1 MANLGLR
8 MRTVATK
15 FRDSYLGTRR
25 FLNYT
30 ALCYDDKDPAAL
42 FFNNDIQQLLR
53 SLTRVDYNKVFRR
66 RKLGASQLED
76 PEYKFMTDAELQ
88 QSLQEAKE
96 KAEELLQ
103 IPPVLKVLNSEV
115 KVLNHEPALQG
126 LNTSRIVFTD
136 ITYGVKDS
144 DRLIVVRE
152 PDGVLQEAEWDLRQ
166 RINQMY
172 FPKEG
177 KLLNHP
183 QIFEGEHLQ
192 SLLDRHKYEYV
203 LDRACLQFEPDD
215 PFYQRVV
222 SIVYQHLNESNSFDL
237 LRSSRHFGALTFF
250 LVWNKMIDNLLLDL
264 IETLHINEAKDL
276 VTLYGLVHQVKF
288 NGEEALD
295 VVEDFIRTAANKK
308 GALELAIQAY
318 KDVPSQRESRRGR
331 FQVVHELIE

>member
-1 MANLGLR
+1 MANLGLGL
-8 MRTVATK
+8 RTVATK

-25 FLNYT
+25 LLNYT
-30 ALCYDDKDPAAL
+30 ALCYDGKDPAAI
-42 FFNNDIQQLLR
+42 FINNDIQQLLR

-66 RKLGASQLED
+66 RKLGASKLED
-76 PEYKFMTDAELQ
+76 PEYKFMTDAQLQ
-88 QSLQEAKE
+88 QSLKEAE
-96 KAEELLQ
+96 QKAEELLQ

-115 KVLNHEPALQG
+115 RILNQEPALQG

-136 ITYGVKDS
+136 ITYGVQDS

-166 RINQMY
+166 RANQIY
-172 FPKEG
+172 FPEEG
-177 KLLNHP
+177 KLLNRP
-183 QIFEGEHLQ
+183 RMFEGEYLQ
-192 SLLDRHKYEYV
+192 SLLDRHEYEYV

-215 PFYQRVV
+215 PFYQKVV
-222 SIVYQHLNESNSFDL
+222 SIVYQHLNESNAFDL

-250 LVWNKMIDNLLLDL
+250 LVWNKIIDNLLLEL

-295 VVEDFIRTAANKK
+295 VVLDFIKTTANKK
-308 GALELAIQAY
+308 GALELAVQAY
-318 KDVPSQRESRRGR
+318 KDVSSQRKSRRGSI
-331 FQVVHELIE
+331 QIVHEVIE